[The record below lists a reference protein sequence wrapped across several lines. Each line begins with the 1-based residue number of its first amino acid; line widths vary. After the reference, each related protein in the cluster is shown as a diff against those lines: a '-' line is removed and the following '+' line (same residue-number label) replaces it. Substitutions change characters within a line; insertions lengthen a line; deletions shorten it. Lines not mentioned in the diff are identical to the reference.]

1 VNGERLS
8 IFMKFFLVVVICM
21 WGQCENYL
29 TTEPE
34 FTSRE
39 ECRKYSETLV
49 EKIRENFPDSSG
61 STYCFDEK
69 EIIDINKDLLKQEQE
84 FLEQLNPSI

>member
-1 VNGERLS
+1 
-8 IFMKFFLVVVICM
+8 MKFFLVVVICM
-21 WGQCENYL
+21 NGICENFL

-39 ECRKYSETLV
+39 ECRKFSETAV
-49 EKIRENFPDSSG
+49 EKIRKQLPESSG

-69 EIIDINKDLLKQEQE
+69 EVIDITNHLLKQEQE
-84 FLEQLNPSI
+84 FLEQFNQSI

>member
-1 VNGERLS
+1 
-8 IFMKFFLVVVICM
+8 MKYFLVVVLCM
-21 WGQCENYL
+21 NGLCENFL

-39 ECRKYSETLV
+39 ECRRFSETAV
-49 EKIRENFPDSSG
+49 EKIRKNLPESSG

-69 EIIDINKDLLKQEQE
+69 EVVDITNRLLKENQE
-84 FLEQLNPSI
+84 FLEQHNQEI

>member
-1 VNGERLS
+1 
-8 IFMKFFLVVVICM
+8 MKFFLVVVICM
-21 WGQCENYL
+21 NGICENFL

-39 ECRKYSETLV
+39 ECRKFSETAV
-49 EKIRENFPDSSG
+49 EKIRKQLPESSG

-69 EIIDINKDLLKQEQE
+69 EVVDITNRLLKQEQE
-84 FLEQLNPSI
+84 FLEQFNQEI

>member
-1 VNGERLS
+1 
-8 IFMKFFLVVVICM
+8 MKYFLVVVLCM
-21 WGQCENYL
+21 NGLCENFL

-39 ECRKYSETLV
+39 ECRQFSEIAV
-49 EKIRENFPDSSG
+49 EKIRKNLPESSG

-69 EIIDINKDLLKQEQE
+69 EIIDLTNSLLKQEQE
-84 FLEQLNPSI
+84 LLEQFNQEI